1 MNTKNSSRI
10 FKYLRRTTAMV
21 CLVGGILPGMPLY
34 AQPSPEWASA
44 ASFGGSGLDVGQ
56 AIKVDREGYRYVT
69 GAFSATASFPEQAT
83 GTSRPTSTARKTLK
97 SDGGTDVFLA
107 KYDPSGRLEWLLQA
121 GGAGDDQ
128 GFDIAFDAGRNIYL
142 TGVFTDG
149 ATFRG
154 VSGPATTVTGS
165 GQTMFLA
172 KYAPSGALLWVRT
185 GTSDGGGDN
194 AGYGLAIEPVRGS
207 VYLTG
212 ISQGDT
218 TFSSANGSMNSV
230 SGPGTWHMVLAKFD
244 TSGNFKWGESNE
256 ASPNSAPHKVAVDAD
271 DNAYV
276 IGWMEAEV
284 TFHSHDGNDVT
295 VEGFSAPVQSFPDF
309 PGDAFVVK
317 YDGNGD
323 VKWVNHVGGYKAIG
337 NDVATSRDGR
347 VTITG
352 FIGNV
357 AGTSSQASTIVTS
370 QPGGN
375 NINLGGGVL
384 TSPFNTDVFFATYDD
399 AGVLLDARRFGG
411 AENESGNMVAYDHH
425 NNLIVTG
432 LFQNSIKI
440 DSHTLTGKDP
450 VNLFVAKFSH
460 DEGRCVVSGDLTE
473 EHQGAIWAKEADG
486 PGVTGYEASIGMDLT
501 PEADVVVTGA
511 YGPTAQFG
519 GFKLTSGGSVN
530 GFMALLHTPDADEH
544 R

>member
-1 MNTKNSSRI
+1 MHSKNSYRI

-21 CLVGGILPGMPLY
+21 CLVGGILPSIPLY
-34 AQPSPEWASA
+34 AQPSPEWTSA

-56 AIKVDREGYRYVT
+56 AVKVDREGYRYVT
-69 GAFSATASFPEQAT
+69 GAFSATASFPVHAT

-107 KYDPSGRLEWLLQA
+107 KYDPSGRLDWLLQA
-121 GGAGDDQ
+121 GGPEDDQ
-128 GFDIAFDAGRNIYL
+128 GFDIAFDAERNIYL
-142 TGVFTDG
+142 TGAFIDS

-154 VSGPATTVTGS
+154 VTGPEKTVTGS
-165 GQTMFLA
+165 GQTIFLA
-172 KYAPSGALLWVRT
+172 KYAPTGALLWVRT
-185 GTSDGGGDN
+185 GTSDGGGN
-194 AGYGLAIEPVRGS
+194 NTGYGVAIEPVRGS

-218 TFSSANGSMNSV
+218 TFSSANGSMHSV

-244 TSGNFKWGESNE
+244 TSGNFKWGESNQ
-256 ASPNSAPHKVAVDAD
+256 ASPNSVPHHVAVDAD

-276 IGWMEAEV
+276 VGWMEAEV
-284 TFHSHDGNDVT
+284 TFQSHDGHDVT
-295 VEGFSAPVQSFPDF
+295 VEGFSAPVQTFPDY
-309 PGDAFVVK
+309 PGDAFLVK
-317 YDGNGD
+317 YDGNGN

-357 AGTSSQASTIVTS
+357 AGSSSQASTIVTS

-411 AENESGNMVAYDHH
+411 TKNEGGNVVAYDHH
-425 NNLIVTG
+425 NNLVVTG
-432 LFQNSIKI
+432 IFQNSIKI
-440 DSHTLTGKDP
+440 DSHTLTGKDTF
-450 VNLFVAKFSH
+450 NLFVAKFSH
-460 DEGRCVVSGDLTE
+460 EEGRCVVSGDLTE
-473 EHQGAIWAKEADG
+473 EHQGAIWARHADG
-486 PGVTGYEASIGMDLT
+486 PGVTGYEDVIGMDLT
-501 PEADVVVTGA
+501 PEADVVVTGP
-511 YGPTAQFG
+511 YGPTAQFD
-519 GFKLTSGGSVN
+519 GFKLTSAGSVD
-530 GFMALLHTPDADEH
+530 GFVAVLHVPERDDH